1 MLNNKHSDRNRR
13 NLQINPNRM
22 GWRVINMLFFVV
34 TIVFILFYIS
44 LRSYWPDLNGSL
56 KVETG
61 LAWNWTGILFIAVLT
76 IWVYSSILIYRLFIL
91 KQNQFW
97 LNKILALL
105 FTLIFSFWLII
116 LYLSDQSELILF
128 ITTIDFYSPIIYSIL
143 VIGLALL
150 LPRFIKLFRD
160 LWKNTHVKRS
170 RIIALTLS
178 LLYITGWFVPLIF
191 IPTTV
196 QDFLPPKPIILAHR
210 GLTSLAPENT
220 LVAGELASEMGAD
233 GWEVDIRMSA
243 DGKLFLMHDKNFIR
257 TTNIANVFPDRKNDD
272 VSTFNLAEIRQIDAG
287 SWFIDDDPYQIFG
300 FGKLEPLDY
309 DKYRGL
315 KIPTLKEVIN
325 LTEELDLILDLDLKS
340 PPSDHPLFDNYDS
353 SLFSQLLSSG
363 LNPERVLLRSNN
375 EKAINMTRLIR
386 HIDEEA
392 IQKNIVLDITAY
404 LSNEQYN
411 DLHNNNVIIMA
422 GVVNSPE
429 RFSQL
434 WCLGMEYV
442 LTDTPH
448 LFTKMSEPGFYFT
461 RNQYLT
467 YWGIICLI
475 SLSISVIFLKIFKK
489 CSKII
494 TK

>member
-1 MLNNKHSDRNRR
+1 MINKNNNAPNKNFSKSKM
-13 NLQINPNRM
+13 NPN
-22 GWRVINMLFFVV
+22 GIAWRVINMLFFVV
-34 TIVFILFYIS
+34 TLIFILFFIS

-56 KVETG
+56 KVDTC
-61 LAWNWTGILFIAVLT
+61 LAWNWTGILFLSVLA
-76 IWVYSSILIYRLFIL
+76 IFVYSSVLLYRIFIL
-91 KQNQFW
+91 KRSQCW
-97 LNKILALL
+97 LNKVFTLL
-105 FTLIFSFWLII
+105 FTLIFSFWLIT
-116 LYLSDQSELILF
+116 LYISDQSELILF
-128 ITTIDFYSPIIYSIL
+128 STTIDFYSPIIYTFFI
-143 VIGLALL
+143 IGLALL
-150 LPRFIKLFRD
+150 LPRFIKLFRY
-160 LWKNTHVKRS
+160 LWKKTNAKIS
-170 RIIALTLS
+170 RIIALTLL
-178 LLYITGWFVPLIF
+178 LLYIIVWFVPLIF

-196 QDFLPPKPIILAHR
+196 QYFLPPKPIILAHR

-257 TTNIANVFPDRKNDD
+257 TTNIADVFPDRKDDD
-272 VSTFNLAEIRQIDAG
+272 VSTFTLAEIRQLDAG
-287 SWFIDDDPYQIFG
+287 SWFINDDPYQIFG
-300 FGKLEPLDY
+300 FGKLDPLDY
-309 DKYRGL
+309 DQYRGL
-315 KIPTLKEVIN
+315 KIPTLEEVIN
-325 LTEELDLILDLDLKS
+325 LTKELDLILDLDLKS
-340 PPSDHPLFDNYDS
+340 PPSDHPLVDNYDS

-392 IQKNIVLDITAY
+392 IQQNIVLDITAY

-411 DLHNNNVIIMA
+411 DLHNDNMVIMA

-448 LFTKMSEPGFYFT
+448 LFTVMSEPVLYFT
-461 RNQYLT
+461 CNQYLS

-475 SLSISVIFLKIFKK
+475 GVIVSLISLKYFKK
-489 CSKII
+489 RD
-494 TK
+494 